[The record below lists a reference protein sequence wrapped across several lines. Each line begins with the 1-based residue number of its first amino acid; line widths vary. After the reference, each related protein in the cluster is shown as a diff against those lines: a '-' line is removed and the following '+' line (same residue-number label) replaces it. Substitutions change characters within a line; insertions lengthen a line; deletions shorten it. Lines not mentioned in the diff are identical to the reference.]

1 MENNRNSEDDD
12 MRPEYDFSKGER
24 GKFYIPPTAVVS
36 MPVYLEPEVESYLT
50 QKADQSGKDLED
62 LVNDLLRQDIAIME
76 AGKSK

>member
-1 MENNRNSEDDD
+1 MENKRNIEDDD
-12 MRPEYDFSKGER
+12 MRPEYDFSNAER

-36 MPVYLEPEVESYLT
+36 LPVYLEPEVESYLA